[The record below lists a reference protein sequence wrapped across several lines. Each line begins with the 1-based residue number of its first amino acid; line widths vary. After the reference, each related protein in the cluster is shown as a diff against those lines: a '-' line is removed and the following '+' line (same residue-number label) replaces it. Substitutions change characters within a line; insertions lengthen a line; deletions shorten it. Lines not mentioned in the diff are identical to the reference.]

1 MKQIMLEHVV
11 PNVIRWPA
19 EGDID
24 AIKADFFARGYIH
37 HIVGAVDGT
46 HVPILIPGEE
56 HIDYI
61 LTGKASIP

>member
-37 HIVGAVDGT
+37 DVVGAPFLSLERSIST
-46 HVPILIPGEE
+46 
-56 HIDYI
+56 I
-61 LTGKASIP
+61 LTGQARIP